1 MAHTGEQKVNN
12 LLRLLP
18 EEIIY
23 MLCRDYRMKYNKPP
37 ALICINLSLQAALH
51 PRMRNIPQVT
61 WFMPTEQQLNIIPDK
76 EWVMLL
82 DENLSCHISL

>member
-1 MAHTGEQKVNN
+1 
-12 LLRLLP
+12 
-18 EEIIY
+18 
-23 MLCRDYRMKYNKPP
+23 MKYNKPP